1 MKTAFVFSSLVL
13 ATAIST
19 NSYAARTPNQQAA
32 LEGTTFA
39 GLAVAGTV
47 AAGPI
52 GFIVGALGGAF
63 LADQSR
69 QANNAELA
77 LSQASEERTHLHKQ
91 LSEKAGEVAQLEALA
106 LERMTFQVLFAT
118 GNDTL
123 NELDRQRIKA
133 LADHL
138 HEHPELVVRL
148 DGHADPRGTDEYNNV
163 LSQERAKAV
172 KQALE
177 EMGIAGERIHYQ
189 GHGNQFSSAPKGDD
203 EAYQQERR
211 VDITLE
217 QATLEQHAA
226 EHQSTVYSSI

>member
-1 MKTAFVFSSLVL
+1 MKTSFIFSALAL

-19 NSYAARTPNQQAA
+19 NSYAARTANQQAA
-32 LEGTTFA
+32 VEGTTFA
-39 GLAVAGTV
+39 GLTIAGTV

-77 LSQASEERTHLHKQ
+77 LHRASQEHEQ
-91 LSEKAGEVAQLEALA
+91 LRQALDEKAGEVEQMEELA
-106 LERMTFQVLFAT
+106 AERMTFQVLFAS
-118 GNDTL
+118 GADTL
-123 NELDRQRIKA
+123 NDLDMQRIKV

-138 HEHPELVVRL
+138 QANPELVVSL

-172 KQALE
+172 RQALE
-177 EMGIAGERIHYQ
+177 DLGIPAERISHQ
-189 GHGNQFSSAPKGDD
+189 GHGNRFSSAAKGDED
-203 EAYQQERR
+203 AYQQERR
-211 VDITLE
+211 VDITID
-217 QATLEQHAA
+217 
-226 EHQSTVYSSI
+226 HQTPAYSGI

>member
-13 ATAIST
+13 ATTLSA

-32 LEGTTFA
+32 IEGTTFA
-39 GLAVAGTV
+39 GMAIAGTV

-69 QANNAELA
+69 QANNAELT
-77 LSQASEERTHLHKQ
+77 LNQASQEQEQ
-91 LSEKAGEVAQLEALA
+91 LRQALNEKTEAVAQLEALA
-106 LERMTFQVLFAT
+106 AERMTFQVLFAS
-118 GNDTL
+118 GADTL
-123 NELDRQRIKA
+123 NDLDRQRIKV

-138 HEHPELVVRL
+138 QENPELVVSL

-177 EMGIAGERIHYQ
+177 DLGISAERIRHQ
-189 GHGNQFSSAPKGDD
+189 GHGNRFSNAAKGDE
-203 EAYQQERR
+203 EAHQQERR
-211 VDITLE
+211 VDITLDP
-217 QATLEQHAA
+217 QAPT
-226 EHQSTVYSSI
+226 YSNI

>member
-1 MKTAFVFSSLVL
+1 MKTAVIFSTLLV
-13 ATAIST
+13 TAIASA
-19 NSYAARTPNQQAA
+19 SSHARTPNQQAA

-39 GLAVAGTV
+39 GLTIAGTV

-69 QANNAELA
+69 QANNAEIALRDAGQKQEQLQQTLQQKEADVSRLGDLA
-77 LSQASEERTHLHKQ
+77 TQ
-91 LSEKAGEVAQLEALA
+91 
-106 LERMTFQVLFAT
+106 RMTFQVLFAS
-118 GNDTL
+118 GADTL
-123 NELDRQRIKA
+123 NELDKQRVKA

-138 HEHPELVVRL
+138 HANPELVVKL

-172 KQALE
+172 KDALE
-177 EMGIAGERIHYQ
+177 EQGIAAERISHT
-189 GHGNQFSSAPKGDD
+189 GHGNRFSSAPKGNE

-211 VDITLE
+211 VDITID
-217 QATLEQHAA
+217 THAPA
-226 EHQSTVYSSI
+226 YSGI